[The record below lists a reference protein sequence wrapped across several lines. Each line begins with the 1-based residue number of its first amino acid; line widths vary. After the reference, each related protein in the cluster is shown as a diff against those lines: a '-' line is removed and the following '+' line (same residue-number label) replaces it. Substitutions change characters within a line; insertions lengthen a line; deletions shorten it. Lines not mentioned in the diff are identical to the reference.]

1 LNQCFT
7 FFCSTTLSFPLCIT
21 AAIGQDKEC
30 LSIYPPPE
38 ECLDHN
44 PHYDGA
50 DRGRGLVVVSA
61 KNDSGSD
68 HLRAIDR
75 GRSLLQEEGFTVKA
89 GDLLEANFASTSTQ
103 EFCFCTCGEFAAD
116 VLRGNRANCFD
127 GFPPIM
133 DLGNNNDDNFFVNGY
148 DGGGG
153 SNFLTSKSTL
163 PLCPSRVTFDFA
175 FDYLRFFPTANN
187 FTKPRTLTLEVIDTS
202 NSDQVILSEQIDDA
216 TIQVPDAGLTSGLT
230 SGAGFVSIDLKS
242 EDFQF
247 CEDNLRL
254 RFNWNIPEAF
264 TGPSQFILDNVVV
277 TPVRRLASKQD
288 TNQTT
293 AALIYISFL
302 DSTQYSPCAIL

>member
-1 LNQCFT
+1 M
-7 FFCSTTLSFPLCIT
+7 
-21 AAIGQDKEC
+21 K
-30 LSIYPPPE
+30 
-38 ECLDHN
+38 HN
-44 PHYDGA
+44 PHHDGA
-50 DRGRGLVVVSA
+50 DRGRGLVVAAA

-68 HLRAIDR
+68 HPRAIDR
-75 GRSLLQEEGFTVKA
+75 GRSLQGEVFTVEA

-103 EFCFCTCGEFAAD
+103 ESCFCTCGEFAAD
-116 VLRGNRANCFD
+116 VLRGNRANCYG

-148 DGGGG
+148 DGRGG

-175 FDYLRFFPTANN
+175 FASRRFT

-230 SGAGFVSIDLKS
+230 SGAGFVSIDLQS